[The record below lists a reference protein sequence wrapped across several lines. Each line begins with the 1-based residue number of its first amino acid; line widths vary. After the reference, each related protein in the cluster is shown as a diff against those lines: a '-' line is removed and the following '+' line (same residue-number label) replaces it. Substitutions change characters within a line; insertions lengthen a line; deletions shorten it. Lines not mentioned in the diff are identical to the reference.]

1 MFSVRRSSVRTDA
14 CNFRRRLWQSYRI
27 ASEGKIY
34 LFTGSRSTGGF
45 CVTRLGL
52 FLPSKLGHILT
63 KTPALLHYEPPL
75 APFSAI
81 RAGPIAGRTSPE
93 PVRSDWPRTRWSSC
107 IWNPVCSYSP
117 PAAAILPLP
126 WAQRG
131 RCWTERRNSQAR
143 FHCTDRAPVV
153 LLRESSGLF
162 SIHIPRKGMTDV
174 ALLPALEHV
183 ISIHV
188 PMKGTTVEAAV
199 GLALNEFQSSCPV
212 RGTTLSASSS
222 RASRSKFQSSCPVR
236 GTTWPSPPCPARQ
249 RNFNPRAP

>member
-81 RAGPIAGRTSPE
+81 RAGPIAGRPSPE

-107 IWNPVCSYSP
+107 IWNPVCSCSP
-117 PAAAILPLP
+117 SAAAILPLP

-143 FHCTDRAPVV
+143 FRCSNEVQLSCCA
-153 LLRESSGLF
+153 
-162 SIHIPRKGMTDV
+162 K
-174 ALLPALEHV
+174 
-183 ISIHV
+183 
-188 PMKGTTVEAAV
+188 AAV
-199 GLALNEFQSSCPV
+199 CFQSTSPV
-212 RGTTLSASSS
+212 R
-222 RASRSKFQSSCPVR
+222 V
-236 GTTWPSPPCPARQ
+236 
-249 RNFNPRAP
+249 